1 MQHHPTGYTILRV
14 TSFSRKAFTKSP
26 KDGMAAHELR
36 KKEGDFRNTKDRDK
50 RKVEFCQRNRVELV
64 YLRYDEEISKRM
76 VIQRLKPYLNA

>member
-14 TSFSRKAFTKSP
+14 MSFSRKAFTKSP

-36 KKEGDFRNTKDRDK
+36 KEEGPRNTKDRDK
-50 RKVEFCQRNRVELV
+50 RKAELCQRNRVELV
-64 YLRYDEEISKRM
+64 YFRYDEDISKRM